1 MGRNVNAV
9 FAIKSRIPYQSLPA
23 KTGIAFPSA
32 STNPIIKPEATI
44 AGNIGTNTS
53 PKALI
58 IRLNI
63 GCCAAAAAFTSSFV
77 AAVIPLTLKNSS
89 YTLICIRTIHTFHC
103 PKNTI
108 FF

>member
-44 AGNIGTNTS
+44 AGCKIEKWLHKHIPEMIDLFVTPFCTV
-53 PKALI
+53 L
-58 IRLNI
+58 LT
-63 GCCAAAAAFTSSFV
+63 AF
-77 AAVIPLTLKNSS
+77 LTLGQI
-89 YTLICIRTIHTFHC
+89 LFLTF
-103 PKNTI
+103 
-108 FF
+108 